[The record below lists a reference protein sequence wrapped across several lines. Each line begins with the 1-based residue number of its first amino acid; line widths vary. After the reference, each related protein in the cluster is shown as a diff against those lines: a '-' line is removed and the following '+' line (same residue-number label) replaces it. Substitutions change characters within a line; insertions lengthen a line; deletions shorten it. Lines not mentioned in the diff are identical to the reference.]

1 MTRTPKSTALY
12 KTPFSAAYWRDAA
25 AELKDTKMLV
35 FAALMIALRV
45 ALKLVYVPLAPNLK
59 INTAFLANAMGAMVY
74 GPVVATLAAVVSDFL
89 GVLITGDVYFPP
101 FVLTEIAGSVIFSL
115 FLYRTRITPTRVMI
129 SRFCICL
136 FVNILLQTPLMML
149 YYQVMMGG
157 KTYVLTIPHILK
169 NLFMF
174 PIESVVLTLFLA
186 FIEPI
191 TYRMKLTYNGEA
203 SLRFEKKQI
212 AMLGVLFV
220 TGCCCVTGYLFYH
233 YDTNSLS
240 ASYTAQERYE
250 ANTKMTDVIAQQSDD
265 YAGDTLVTTVESAYK
280 KFLGDTTTYNV
291 AVYIVDE
298 AALEGYEQDLETIRG
313 LSKSKA
319 AAVCDD
325 GVMVRAADA
334 VIVLNSKTDE
344 VVSFQ
349 IG

>member
-1 MTRTPKSTALY
+1 MARTPKSTTLY

-45 ALKLVYVPLAPNLK
+45 ALKLVYIPLAPNLK

-74 GPVVATLAAVVSDFL
+74 GPVVATLAAAVSDFL

-101 FVLTEIAGSVIFSL
+101 FILTEIAGSLIFSL
-115 FLYRTRITPTRVMI
+115 FLYRARITPTRVML

-157 KTYVLTIPHILK
+157 KTYVLTVPHILK

-174 PIESVVLTLFLA
+174 PIESVVLTIFLA
-186 FIEPI
+186 FIQPI
-191 TYRMKLTYNGEA
+191 TYRMKLTYNKEA
-203 SLRFEKKQI
+203 SLHFEKKQI
-212 AMLGVLFV
+212 AMLVVLFV
-220 TGCCCVTGYLFYH
+220 FGCGCVTGYLSY
-233 YDTNSLS
+233 YYETNSLS

-250 ANTKMTDVIAQQSDD
+250 ANTRMTEVLCQQNGD
-265 YAGDTLVTTVESAYK
+265 YADKTLVTTVESAYQ

-291 AVYIVDE
+291 VVYAVDDE
-298 AALEGYEQDLETIRG
+298 ALAGYDKDLETIRG
-313 LSKSKA
+313 MSKSKA
-319 AAVCDD
+319 KAVAED
-325 GVMVRAADA
+325 GVMERVAEA
-334 VIVLNSKTDE
+334 VIVLNKNTGETISCE
-344 VVSFQ
+344 IQ
-349 IG
+349 

>member
-1 MTRTPKSTALY
+1 MARTPKSTTLY

-45 ALKLVYVPLAPNLK
+45 ALKLVYIPLAPNLK

-74 GPVVATLAAVVSDFL
+74 GPVVATLAAAVSDFL

-101 FVLTEIAGSVIFSL
+101 FVLTEIAGSLIFAL
-115 FLYRTRITPTRVMI
+115 FLYRAKITPTRVML

-186 FIEPI
+186 FIQPI
-191 TYRMKLTYNGEA
+191 TYRMKLTYNKEA
-203 SLRFEKKQI
+203 SLHFEKKQV
-212 AMLGVLFV
+212 AMLAVLFV
-220 TGCCCVTGYLFYH
+220 IGCGCVLGYLSY
-233 YDTNSLS
+233 YYQTTSLS
-240 ASYTAQERYE
+240 ASYTAEERYE
-250 ANTKMTDVIAQQSDD
+250 ANTQMTDIIAEQSGE
-265 YAGDTLVTTVESAYK
+265 YNGDTLVTTVESAYK
-280 KFLGDTTTYNV
+280 KFLGDTTTYHV
-291 AVYIVDE
+291 AVYVVDE
-298 AALEGYEQDLETIRG
+298 AALESYDQNLETIRG
-313 LSKSKA
+313 MSKSKA
-319 AAVCDD
+319 KAVSDD
-325 GVMVRAADA
+325 GVMAHTADA
-334 VIVLNSKTDE
+334 VIVLNNDTGA
-344 VVSFQ
+344 VVSFEIQ
-349 IG
+349 

>member
-1 MTRTPKSTALY
+1 MSKTPKSTALY

-45 ALKLVYVPLAPNLK
+45 ALKLVYIPLAPNLK

-74 GPVVATLAAVVSDFL
+74 GPVMATLAAAVSDFL
-89 GVLITGDVYFPP
+89 GVLISGEVYFFP
-101 FVLTEIAGSVIFSL
+101 FILTEIAGSLIFAL
-115 FLYRTRITPTRVMI
+115 FLYRARITPTRVML

-186 FIEPI
+186 FIQPI
-191 TYRMKLTYNGEA
+191 TYRMKLTYNKEA
-203 SLRFEKKQI
+203 SLHFEKKQI
-212 AMLGVLFV
+212 AMLVVLFV
-220 TGCCCVTGYLFYH
+220 IGCGCVMGYLSY
-233 YDTNSLS
+233 YYQTTSLS
-240 ASYTAQERYE
+240 ASYTAEERYA
-250 ANTKMTDVIAQQSDD
+250 ANTQMAGVIAEQSGEYD
-265 YAGDTLVTTVESAYK
+265 GDTLVATVESAYK

-291 AVYIVDE
+291 AVYVVDE
-298 AALEGYEQDLETIRG
+298 GALESYDQDLETIRG

-319 AAVCDD
+319 KAVSED
-325 GVMVRAADA
+325 GVMVHTADA
-334 VIVLNSKTDE
+334 VIVLNNDTGA
-344 VVSFQ
+344 VVSFE